1 MWVPKKLLSVPLLHN
16 LDIKPGKA
24 AKEDDYFQSL
34 TQHKLLKYY
43 FLNKQRSTT
52 RKKIKNKKKGKS
64 LLSSKKS
71 LKPIKHDQYPS
82 TVK

>member
-16 LDIKPGKA
+16 LDIKPDKA

-52 RKKIKNKKKGKS
+52 RKKIKKIKKENHCFEAKR
-64 LLSSKKS
+64 
-71 LKPIKHDQYPS
+71 
-82 TVK
+82 V